1 LTTLVP
7 LQIDILLAREYESWP
22 EESALVD
29 LTTRIVNAASKD
41 LRLAANTQVELSVV
55 FADDTMVQELNAQWR
70 GKDRPTNVLSFP
82 SKVQRPGEV
91 LPPVLGDIIL
101 AFQTVEHEALHE
113 KKPFENH
120 VSHLVLHG
128 FLHLL
133 GYDHETG
140 EDAEFMENI
149 ETRILATLA
158 IPDPYA
164 LIDEAL

>member
-41 LRLAANTQVELSVV
+41 LRLAA
-55 FADDTMVQELNAQWR
+55 MVQELNAQWR

-158 IPDPYA
+158 IPDPYT